1 MTKKLSGK
9 TAIVT
14 GGNSGI
20 GESTA
25 HLFAQQGANVIIM
38 ARREEQGLEVQE
50 SINSQG
56 GNSVFIQMD
65 VGDPNSVYPAIEK
78 ASQAFGDVHILFNNA
93 NHVLTT
99 PNIFSQLQTF
109 Y

>member
-1 MTKKLSGK
+1 MTNKLTGK

-25 HLFAQQGANVIIM
+25 HLFAQHGANVIIM
-38 ARREEQGLEVQE
+38 ARREEQGIHVQE

-56 GNSVFIQMD
+56 GKSD
-65 VGDPNSVYPAIEK
+65 SYTHLRAHE
-78 ASQAFGDVHILFNNA
+78 
-93 NHVLTT
+93 T
-99 PNIFSQLQTF
+99 PEQIV
-109 Y
+109 